1 MRRITWLLLC
11 LTCSARAM
19 SQQADWS
26 IYTGTDTLARGS
38 FPARSAARIQGN
50 MLGDSAWFQ
59 LTVKESRIAWRTRLV
74 LTDSTERRLWSDDR
88 DGSGRWLLPA
98 EQIAGWLD
106 SSKLV
111 RLYLEFHPADPAI
124 SLRSQRSLLA
134 FFTLNRDP

>member
-1 MRRITWLLLC
+1 
-11 LTCSARAM
+11 M

-38 FPARSAARIQGN
+38 FPARTAARIQGN

-74 LTDSTERRLWSDDR
+74 LTDSTERRLWSEDR
-88 DGSGRWLLPA
+88 NGSGRWLLPA

-124 SLRSQRSLLA
+124 SLRSQRSQLA
-134 FFTLNRDP
+134 FFTLN